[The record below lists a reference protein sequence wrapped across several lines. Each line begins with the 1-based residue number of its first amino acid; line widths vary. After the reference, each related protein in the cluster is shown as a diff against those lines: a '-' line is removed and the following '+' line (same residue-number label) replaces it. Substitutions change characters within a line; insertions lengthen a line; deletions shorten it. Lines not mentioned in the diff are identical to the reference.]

1 MIPMNRDHQALTPSC
16 TVARPPAVPECRKA
30 ASSAVA
36 AGAYVKSV
44 QRSQVR
50 PVFAHRSGHLF
61 GLHEGSAAGS
71 ILHVACTWP
80 GIPWFDMTWKLNEL
94 ERLE

>member
-1 MIPMNRDHQALTPSC
+1 MIRIKSAARTPSC
-16 TVARPPAVPECRKA
+16 FTVAGPPAVPECRKA
-30 ASSAVA
+30 VSLAVA

-50 PVFAHRSGHLF
+50 PVFAHRSGRLC

-71 ILHVACTWP
+71 IMHVACTRA
-80 GIPWFDMTWKLNEL
+80 GIPWFDKTSKLNEL
-94 ERLE
+94 ERPE